1 MVFDRAPRD
10 LNIIERDGVIS
21 ELLITF
27 VPFACDQH
35 NVARLRQRNGAANRR
50 HSIDNFFVMS
60 RATTFFDFS
69 DNGARIFFARIIRGD
84 NRIISMPI
92 HYFAHQWTLL
102 AVTIAAASE
111 NDNQPMRFEFTQ
123 SFKNIP
129 KGVRCVC
136 VIDENLELSLRWNY
150 FQTSRDLRRSTEAED
165 CLA

>member
-1 MVFDRAPRD
+1 MIFDRAPRD
-10 LNIIERDGVIS
+10 LNIIERNGVIG
-21 ELLITF
+21 ELLITL

-35 NVARLRQRNGAANRR
+35 NVAANRR

-69 DNGARIFFARIIRGD
+69 DNGARIFFARIVGGD
-84 NRIISMPI
+84 DCVISIPI

-111 NDNQPMRFEFTQ
+111 NDDQPMWFEFTQ

-129 KGVRCVC
+129 KGVRSVC
-136 VIDENLELSLRWNY
+136 VIDEDLELSLRRNY

-165 CLA
+165 CVA

>member
-1 MVFDRAPRD
+1 MILDRAPRD
-10 LNIIERDGVIS
+10 LNIIERDGVIG

-27 VPFACDQH
+27 VPFACDQDD
-35 NVARLRQRNGAANRR
+35 VARLRQHNGAANRR

-60 RATTFFDFS
+60 RAKTFFDFS
-69 DNGARIFFARIIRGD
+69 DNDARIFFARIIGGD

-92 HYFAHQWTLL
+92 HYFAHQRTLL
-102 AVTIAAASE
+102 AVTIAAAPE

-129 KGVRCVC
+129 KGVRSVC

-150 FQTSRDLRRSTEAED
+150 FQTSRDLRRSTEAEN
-165 CLA
+165 CVA